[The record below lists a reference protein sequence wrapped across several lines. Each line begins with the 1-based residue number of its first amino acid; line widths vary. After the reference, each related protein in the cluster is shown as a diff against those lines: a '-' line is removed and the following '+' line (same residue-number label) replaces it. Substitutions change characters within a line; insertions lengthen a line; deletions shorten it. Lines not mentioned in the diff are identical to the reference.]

1 MKSELP
7 APANRKRGFWRT
19 CRVYFR
25 RFRITVWLLILA
37 LLGALV
43 YLTQVG
49 LPDFAKQPLLDNLR
63 SRGVELQFSRLR
75 LSWQL
80 GIVAEN
86 VRFGRADEP
95 LSPELRVG
103 LVQLRL
109 NHRALGRLQIQ
120 VDSLLLRQG
129 RLVWALADTNQA
141 PRQLAVENIQT
152 ELRFLPGDE
161 WALDHFTAGFAGASI
176 QLSGTVANASAVREW
191 RVLKA
196 DQAAPADAWRDRL
209 REFADLMERIRFSA
223 PPTFRLD
230 IRGDA
235 RNLASFGVRV
245 LLSAPGADTPWGTVS
260 LGRFSARLYP
270 AATNGLSRAELS
282 LEAEEAHTRWATTG
296 NLQLSAHVSSFE
308 SLTNLGNGDLT
319 LCAGRVETEWGR
331 ATNLQLT
338 MHGASLAG
346 QTNLIS
352 ADLALWAGHVETKWG
367 SATNAQF
374 NAQWIHALTNPIP
387 LGGEGKLLCRQ
398 PNTEWGTA
406 SELQLDVRLA
416 APPAGAAP
424 RADESWAGWAKL
436 EPYQLDWDG
445 RLRGVQSR
453 GLAVEDLGCSGN
465 WRAPEL
471 TITNFHADLDQRHL
485 SGSAGLD
492 VATRALSL
500 TFASDVDPR
509 ALEPALPEEAHSVLE
524 DVSWPQPPELKG
536 DVKLVLP
543 AWTNREPDWRAEV
556 QPTIR
561 LQGVVKL
568 EHGGAYRGVEVSA
581 LQSHVAYSNLVWRLP
596 DLTILRPEGTLEAV
610 LEADERTG
618 DFYARV
624 SSTLDLRMVR
634 PLLDEEQQ
642 QGLDLVT
649 FTNPP
654 VISAEV
660 WGHAHELERTG
671 LKARVALSNFTFRGE
686 SASGLQTGV
695 QYTNQFLQFNS
706 PRVQRGVARIG
717 ADGVGVDLAAQL
729 VFLTNGFGAIE
740 PMVVARAIGADIA
753 QKVEAYQF
761 KQPPVAHVYGTIP
774 MHGEDAA
781 DLHFELDGGPFEWSR
796 FHLPHISGHV
806 HWLGQ
811 QLFLNN
817 IQADFYGGQAAGS
830 AQFHFRPGGEAD
842 YKFAV
847 FATNALLGPL
857 TRDMF
862 LVTNRLEGWLWGNLV
877 VTNASTASMQ
887 TWDGYGDLHLR
898 DGFIWEIP
906 IFGIFSGVLNGMVP
920 GLGNS
925 RASAGTCTFSITN
938 GVIRSED
945 MDIRST
951 GMRLQYRGTLDFDGK
966 INARVEAGILRDMPL
981 FGQVFS
987 TVLWPVTKL
996 FEYKVTGTLGAPKAD
1011 PVSLVPKVMFLPFQL
1026 PFHPLRT
1033 LRGLLPEDL
1042 GSSPTNAPTLTSPKQ
1057 N

>member
-1 MKSELP
+1 
-7 APANRKRGFWRT
+7 
-19 CRVYFR
+19 VYFR

-37 LLGALV
+37 SLGALL

-49 LPDFAKQPLLDNLR
+49 LPDFTKRPLLDNLR
-63 SRGVELQFSRLR
+63 ARGIELQFSRLR
-75 LSWQL
+75 LSWQH

-86 VRFGRADEP
+86 VRFGRADQP
-95 LSPELRVG
+95 LSPELRVA

-109 NHRALGRLQIQ
+109 NHHALSRLQIQ
-120 VDSLLLRQG
+120 IDSLLLRQG
-129 RLVWALADTNQA
+129 RLVWAFADTNQVS
-141 PRQLAVENIQT
+141 RQLAVENIQT

-191 RVLKA
+191 RVLQA
-196 DQAAPADAWRDRL
+196 DQAAPADVWRDRL

-223 PPTFRLD
+223 PPTLRLD
-230 IRGDA
+230 VRGDA

-260 LGRFSARLYP
+260 LGRFSARIFP
-270 AATNGLSRAELS
+270 AATNGLSSAELS
-282 LEAEEAHTRWATTG
+282 LEAGEAHTPWATTG
-296 NLQLSAHVSSFE
+296 NLQLNARLSSFE

-319 LCAGRVETEWGR
+319 LCAGRVETDWGR

-338 MHGASLAG
+338 VHGASMAG

-352 ADLALWAGHVETKWG
+352 AELALWAGHVETKWG
-367 SATNAQF
+367 NATNAQF

-387 LGGEGKLLCRQ
+387 LQGQGRLLCRQ

-416 APPAGAAP
+416 APPATSAP
-424 RADESWAGWAKL
+424 HADESWAGWAKL
-436 EPYQLDWDG
+436 EPYRLNWDG
-445 RLRGVQSR
+445 QLRGVQSHEIE
-453 GLAVEDLGCSGN
+453 VENLICSGN
-465 WRAPEL
+465 WSAPEL
-471 TITNFHADLDQRHL
+471 TITNFHAELYQRHL
-485 SGSAGLD
+485 SGNASLD

-500 TFASDVDPR
+500 SFASDLDPHD
-509 ALEPALPEEAHSVLE
+509 LGPALPEETQSALE

-536 DVKLVLP
+536 DVKLMLP

-556 QPTIR
+556 QPTLR
-561 LQGVVKL
+561 LQGEVKL
-568 EHGGAYRGVEVSA
+568 ERGGAYRGVEVSA
-581 LQSHVAYSNLVWRLP
+581 LRSHIAYSNRVWRLP
-596 DLTILRPEGTLEAV
+596 DLTVLRPEGTLEAA

-624 SSTLDLRMVR
+624 SSTLDPRIVR

-642 QGLDLVT
+642 EGLDLVT

-654 VISAEV
+654 VIGAEI
-660 WGHAHELERTG
+660 WGRAHELERTG

-695 QYTNQFLQFNS
+695 QYTNKFLQFNS
-706 PRVQRGVARIG
+706 PRVQRGEQRMS

-729 VFLTNGFGAIE
+729 VFLTNGFGTTE

-753 QKVEAYQF
+753 QKVQAYQF

-774 MHGEDAA
+774 MHGEDEA
-781 DLHFELDGGPFEWSR
+781 DLHFELDGGPFEWWR
-796 FHLPHISGHV
+796 FHLPHVTGHV

-811 QLFLNN
+811 QLTLSN
-817 IQADFYGGQAAGS
+817 IRADFYGGQASGS

-857 TRDMF
+857 TKDMF
-862 LVTNRLEGWLWGNLV
+862 EVTNRLEGRLWGNLV
-877 VTNASTASMQ
+877 VTNASTANVQ

-906 IFGIFSGVLNGMVP
+906 IFGIFSDVLNGMVP

-925 RASAGTCTFSITN
+925 RASAGTCTFIITD
-938 GVIRSED
+938 GIIRSED

-951 GMRLQYRGTLDFDGK
+951 GMRLQYHGTLDFDGK

-996 FEYKVTGTLGAPKAD
+996 FEYKVTGTLGTPKAE
-1011 PVSLVPKVMFLPFQL
+1011 PVYLVPKVILLPFQL

-1042 GSSPTNAPTLTSPKQ
+1042 GSSPTNAPPLTSPKQ
-1057 N
+1057 K